1 MAERATGGE
10 ANTYSYD
17 TEELC
22 FSIKTTETDLKLS

>member
-10 ANTYSYD
+10 ANTHI
-17 TEELC
+17 EELC